1 MCRVERLLSG
11 ISRLARRAALS
22 SLVKE
27 DAKKH
32 ISQKLIIIINRTLF
46 GASSGGGLATPLA
59 VIQVRVIF

>member
-46 GASSGGGLATPLA
+46 GSCYCASNRFFNLAITSPP
-59 VIQVRVIF
+59 